1 MLQVGRTPLYIAT
14 QRGQTAIVE
23 MLVDKFHANVSS
35 RSNDGSTLMHVA
47 ALCGNADTAM
57 AMLKKGVPL
66 NMPNKVNHIQIS
78 SYQDASVLVI
88 ISSSMHVGLQGG
100 EMKRSVWSFYRS
112 IYKGALKMTDMK
124 MQNMKLTDQFAG
136 HLQGTK
142 LQDIKMQDMKMQDM
156 KLAQKRQTSETE

>member
-1 MLQVGRTPLYIAT
+1 MGRTALYIAT

-66 NMPNKVNHIQIS
+66 NMPNKVNHGFTTRTVS
-78 SYQDASVLVI
+78 FLVI
-88 ISSSMHVGLQGG
+88 TVRHGLSYRRDII
-100 EMKRSVWSFYRS
+100 KRTV
-112 IYKGALKMTDMK
+112 
-124 MQNMKLTDQFAG
+124 N
-136 HLQGTK
+136 
-142 LQDIKMQDMKMQDM
+142 IKHAAK
-156 KLAQKRQTSETE
+156 TH